1 MRLSLVLACGLFASG
16 CFFFGSRD
24 ETDTLKSDV
33 RRLRNEMDG
42 TRESR
47 ERLEKAVASAE
58 KQVGELQKV
67 MQEANA
73 LVLRNS
79 ADVGAAVETLQGEM
93 GRIQGRLDEIRRE
106 LEGVGRDVSASTDEL
121 NRRLEEIARRA
132 GLDPPVDPA
141 KIPAQKGEHF
151 AGAYKAYTDK
161 AFATARSFFRTYV
174 ERYPRDEEAD
184 NAQYWIGMCYLNEA
198 RPAAA
203 LGELQKVVDNY
214 PDGDAVDDAL
224 ADMAEGFYQLHACT
238 DATTLYQSL
247 VARFPQSPLVERAR
261 RRLREIARP
270 PAGHC
275 RS

>member
-1 MRLSLVLACGLFASG
+1 MRIALLLSGVLSTPA
-16 CFFFGSRD
+16 CFFFGSRG
-24 ETDTLKSDV
+24 ETDTLKEDV
-33 RRLRNEMDG
+33 RELRNEMDG
-42 TRESR
+42 MRESR

-58 KQVGELQKV
+58 AQVGELQKV
-67 MQEANA
+67 MREANA

-79 ADVGAAVETLQGEM
+79 ADVGAAVENLQGEM
-93 GRIQGRLDEIRRE
+93 GRIQGRLEEIRRE
-106 LEGVGRDVSASTDEL
+106 LEGVGRDVSASKDEL

-151 AGAYKAYTDK
+151 AGAYKAYTEK
-161 AFATARSFFRTYV
+161 SYATARSFFRAYV

-184 NAQYWIGMCYLNEA
+184 NAQYWIGMCYLSES

-214 PDGDAVDDAL
+214 PDADAVDDAL
-224 ADMAEGFYQLHACT
+224 ADMAEGFWQLHACT

-247 VARFPQSPLVERAR
+247 VQRFPQSPLVERAR